1 MNIRILLYQINE
13 SGHNSSAEVTVEDVV
28 NPEDINIYRDL
39 AELQLSCFMV
49 LQTQ

>member
-1 MNIRILLYQINE
+1 MGVNE
-13 SGHNSSAEVTVEDVV
+13 SAIIRAEVTVEDVV

-39 AELQLSCFMV
+39 GRSYNFTVVMV